1 MTDRVSY
8 LLAVV
13 LLIIA
18 AVFRFYDLATLPPG
32 MTAAEIDNA
41 RIVETARVGT
51 IESFYNLRGEGREP
65 LYAVMVAATSTA
77 TGSGMVGYRL
87 PSALMGMVTLALVY
101 VLGKRLFGGFAA
113 LAALGLLAVGF
124 FPALLDRAILSES
137 VLPLWM
143 VATLLALAQSLS
155 VDRALNARPPNSIS
169 FAALGLLLGLGFYI
183 HPLHFPIVLG
193 VMVFIAYTV
202 FTRQPISRGALG
214 FTSFA
219 ILVMII
225 VAMPYLIASIRQ
237 PELAGAGRVF
247 AGTGQSIVG
256 SVVNGLFGIFF
267 RGDANPA
274 LNVPNRP
281 LFDLV
286 SGFLIVLGLLVTLRG
301 WRQPRYA
308 LVLIPLLFA
317 LPFALLSPNSPDF
330 SRMAL
335 LLPLLALAF
344 GAAVGGLSRRV
355 NGRARWAL
363 SLGLLALLAF
373 NIVWAGRD
381 LFVTWRNDP
390 QVATAYN
397 ARLGMLAHYL
407 DQTAAD
413 LPTVICTPELYPPDD
428 APELISAQILALMM
442 HRQSP
447 LLRYADCGSG
457 LVLVNGG
464 ERQQIIFPEADGL
477 QRVNPYLGRWISM
490 GGVLEGDGL
499 PPQAIVLFD
508 VGDAL
513 ADTIGRFTTTAS
525 ASYAPETGIA
535 NQIAET
541 PVRFGGNIAFLGY
554 DAVETTV
561 FPPGAVIP
569 VHTYWRVDG
578 IVPTDLQLFTHLLS
592 DPSVIAVQSATLSV
606 RADLLQPRDVVI
618 QATFLQLPFTIPE
631 GAYILSIGAY
641 ERNRGT
647 RLGVFDGDQPRGDR
661 LFVGMIQISR

>member
-8 LLAVV
+8 LLAVM

-18 AVFRFYDLATLPPG
+18 AGFRLVDLATLPPG
-32 MTAAEIDNA
+32 MTAVEIDNA
-41 RIVETARVGT
+41 RIVETARAGT

-65 LYAVMVAATSTA
+65 LYAVMVAATTA
-77 TGSGMVGYRL
+77 ITGSGIFGYRL
-87 PSALMGMVTLALVY
+87 PSALLGMVTLALVY
-101 VLGKRLFGGFAA
+101 VLGKRLFGNLAA
-113 LAALGLLAVGF
+113 LAALGLLAAGF
-124 FPALLDRAILSES
+124 FPALLDRAILPEG

-202 FTRQPISRGALG
+202 LTRQPISRGALG
-214 FTSFA
+214 YTSFG

-225 VAMPYLIASIRQ
+225 VAMPYLIASLRQ

-247 AGTGQSIVG
+247 AGTGQSILA

-267 RGDANPA
+267 RGDSNPA
-274 LNVPNRP
+274 LNIPNRP

-317 LPFALLSPNSPDF
+317 LPFALLSPAAPDF
-330 SRMAL
+330 SRMAFI
-335 LLPLLALAF
+335 LPLLALLF
-344 GAAVGGLSRRV
+344 GAAVGGLSRRIR
-355 NGRARWAL
+355 GRARWVLMA
-363 SLGLLALLAF
+363 GLLALLAF
-373 NIVWAGRD
+373 NIIWSGRD
-381 LFVTWRNDP
+381 LFMNWRAEP
-390 QVATAYN
+390 QVRAAYN

-407 DQTAAD
+407 DATAND
-413 LPTVICTPELYPPDD
+413 IPTVICTPELYPPDD
-428 APELISAQILALMM
+428 APQLISAQVLALMM
-442 HRQSP
+442 HSQSP
-447 LLRYADCGSG
+447 PLRYADCGSG
-457 LVLVNGG
+457 LVLANGG
-464 ERQQIIFPEADGL
+464 ERQQVIFPEVTGL
-477 QRVNPYLGRWISM
+477 QRVNPYIASWISR
-490 GGVLEGDGL
+490 GGVLEGDNL
-499 PPQAIVLFD
+499 PPQAIVLLD
-508 VGDAL
+508 VSDAL
-513 ADTIGRFTTTAS
+513 ADTIGRFTTTAP
-525 ASYAPETGIA
+525 ATFAPEAGI
-535 NQIAET
+535 NDPIAET

-554 DAVETTV
+554 DRVETDV
-561 FPPGAVIP
+561 FRPGAVIP

-618 QATFLQLPFTIPE
+618 QTTFLQLPFTTPPGE
-631 GAYILSIGAY
+631 YILSIGAY
-641 ERNRGT
+641 EQNRGT
-647 RLGVFDGDQPRGDR
+647 RLGVFDGDTLRGDR
-661 LFVGMIQISR
+661 LFVGMIEISR